1 MATFTS
7 AVPPSGNFT
16 AVNFTAGNSTAE
28 VLRFL
33 LRGVLRPSSVL
44 RIGGRSLGRGTSQPN
59 SGSPRRGLRPAARP
73 SRRLVRWLE
82 RNRRLAVA
90 LLLCV
95 AAGITV
101 QQLTPAPAFTVSAFA
116 AARDLPA
123 GKTLGP
129 EDLTLLSVPRDLVPA
144 GSYGSNDS
152 PHGRQL
158 AVALRKG
165 QLLSDSQLLGPGL
178 LSGSPPGSA
187 AVPLRMA
194 DPASIQLLSP
204 GQLVNVVMTTGGSFD
219 QTAASQVLAAAVPVL
234 WTSEHGGEAGQ
245 WLAAGETEGLMVVAA
260 DADQA
265 RRLAGA
271 STQGKLF
278 FVLVRAV
285 PG

>member
-1 MATFTS
+1 M
-7 AVPPSGNFT
+7 
-16 AVNFTAGNSTAE
+16 
-28 VLRFL
+28 
-33 LRGVLRPSSVL
+33 
-44 RIGGRSLGRGTSQPN
+44 
-59 SGSPRRGLRPAARP
+59 
-73 SRRLVRWLE
+73 
-82 RNRRLAVA
+82 AVA

-101 QQLTPAPAFTVSAFA
+101 QQLTPAPPFAVSAFA
-116 AARDLPA
+116 AATDLPA

-144 GSYGSNDS
+144 GSYGSSES
-152 PHGRQL
+152 PHGMQL

-165 QLLSDSQLLGPGL
+165 QLLSDSQVLGPGL
-178 LSGSPPGSA
+178 LAGSPPGTA

-204 GQLVNVVMTTGGSFD
+204 GQLVNVVMTTGDSFD

-245 WLAAGETEGLMVVAA
+245 WLAAGDTEGLMVVAA

-278 FVLVRAV
+278 FVLVVAV

>member
-1 MATFTS
+1 MATFAHS
-7 AVPPSGNFT
+7 DPPVGNFL
-16 AVNFTAGNSTAE
+16 AE
-28 VLRFL
+28 IGRVL
-33 LRGVLRPSSVL
+33 LRNALRPTSVFG
-44 RIGGRSLGRGTSQPN
+44 IGGRSLGRGTSEPN
-59 SGSPRRGLRPAARP
+59 SGSPMRGRRPAPRP
-73 SRRLVRWLE
+73 SRRPLRWLE

-90 LLLCV
+90 LLLCI

-123 GKTLGP
+123 GETLGP
-129 EDLTLLSVPRDLVPA
+129 GDLTLLSVPHDLVPS

-152 PHGRQL
+152 PHGKQL

-178 LSGSPPGSA
+178 LAGSPSGTA

-204 GQLVNVVMTTGGSFD
+204 GQLVNVVMTTGDSFD

-234 WTSEHGGEAGQ
+234 WTSGHGSEAGQ

-278 FVLVRAV
+278 FVLVGAI
-285 PG
+285 PGQR

>member
-1 MATFTS
+1 MATFALCDLPATS
-7 AVPPSGNFT
+7 FPAEFLCVLVRGALHPSC
-16 AVNFTAGNSTAE
+16 
-28 VLRFL
+28 VLRL
-33 LRGVLRPSSVL
+33 
-44 RIGGRSLGRGTSQPN
+44 GGLSFGRGTNGAKSN
-59 SGSPRRGLRPAARP
+59 SSVRGRRPAVRP
-73 SRRLVRWLE
+73 SRRPLRWLE
-82 RNRRLAVA
+82 RNRRLTVA
-90 LLLCV
+90 LLLCI
-95 AAGITV
+95 AAGISV
-101 QQLTPAPAFTVSAFA
+101 HQLTPAPAFAVSVLA

-123 GKTLGP
+123 GETLGP
-129 EDLTLLSVPRDLVPA
+129 DDLTVLSVPRDLVPA
-144 GSYGSNDS
+144 GSYGGTDP
-152 PHGRQL
+152 PHGKQL

-165 QLLSDSQLLGPGL
+165 QLLTDAQLLGPGL
-178 LSGSPPGSA
+178 LAGSPPGTA

-219 QTAASQVLAAAVPVL
+219 QTAASEVLAAAVPVL
-234 WTSEHGGEAGQ
+234 WTSEHGSGAGQ

-278 FVLVRAV
+278 FVLVAAA

>member
-1 MATFTS
+1 MATFARSDWS
-7 AVPPSGNFT
+7 AGNFP
-16 AVNFTAGNSTAE
+16 AE
-28 VLRFL
+28 FLRVL
-33 LRGVLRPSSVL
+33 LRGALRPSSVL
-44 RIGGRSLGRGTSQPN
+44 RIGGRSLGRGTGEPS
-59 SGSPRRGLRPAARP
+59 SGSPLRGRRPAARP
-73 SRRLVRWLE
+73 TRHPLRWLE

-90 LLLCV
+90 LLLCI

-101 QQLTPAPAFTVSAFA
+101 QQLTPAPAYTVSAFA

-123 GKTLGP
+123 GETLGP
-129 EDLTLLSVPRDLVPA
+129 EDATLLSVPRDLVPE

-152 PHGRQL
+152 PRGRQL

-178 LSGSPPGSA
+178 LAGSPPGTA

-204 GQLVNVVMTTGGSFD
+204 GQLVNVVMTTADSFD
-219 QTAASQVLAAAVPVL
+219 QTAASHVLAAAVPVL
-234 WTSEHGGEAGQ
+234 WTSGHGSEAGQ
-245 WLAAGETEGLMVVAA
+245 WLAAGEAEGLMVVAA

-278 FVLVRAV
+278 FVLVGAI
-285 PG
+285 PDQP

>member
-1 MATFTS
+1 
-7 AVPPSGNFT
+7 
-16 AVNFTAGNSTAE
+16 
-28 VLRFL
+28 
-33 LRGVLRPSSVL
+33 
-44 RIGGRSLGRGTSQPN
+44 
-59 SGSPRRGLRPAARP
+59 
-73 SRRLVRWLE
+73 
-82 RNRRLAVA
+82 VA
-90 LLLCV
+90 LLLCIAV
-95 AAGITV
+95 GITV
-101 QQLTPAPAFTVSAFA
+101 QQLTPAPAYTVSAFA

-123 GKTLGP
+123 GETLGP
-129 EDLTLLSVPRDLVPA
+129 EDVTLLSVPRDLVPE

-152 PHGRQL
+152 PRGRQL

-178 LSGSPPGSA
+178 LAGSPPGTA

-204 GQLVNVVMTTGGSFD
+204 GQLVNVVMTTADSFD
-219 QTAASQVLAAAVPVL
+219 QTAASTVLAAAVPVL
-234 WTSEHGGEAGQ
+234 WTSGHGSEAGQ

-278 FVLVRAV
+278 FVLVGAI
-285 PG
+285 PDQP

>member
-1 MATFTS
+1 MATFARS
-7 AVPPSGNFT
+7 APS
-16 AVNFTAGNSTAE
+16 AGSFPAE
-28 VLRFL
+28 FLRVL
-33 LRGVLRPSSVL
+33 LRGALRPSIPGLSV
-44 RIGGRSLGRGTSQPN
+44 RSGGRSSSGPN
-59 SGSPRRGLRPAARP
+59 SGNPLRGRRPSARP
-73 SRRLVRWLE
+73 LRRLVRWLE

-90 LLLCV
+90 LLLCL

-101 QQLTPAPAFTVSAFA
+101 QQLTPAPAFTVSVFA
-116 AARDLPA
+116 AAGDLAA
-123 GKTLGP
+123 GEILGP
-129 EDLTLLSVPRDLVPA
+129 EDLTVLSVPRDLVPA
-144 GSYGSNDS
+144 GSYGGNES
-152 PHGRQL
+152 PHGKQL
-158 AVALRKG
+158 AVAVRKG

-178 LSGSPPGSA
+178 LAGSPPGTA

-204 GQLVNVVMTTGGSFD
+204 GQLVNVVMTTGDSFD

-234 WTSEHGGEAGQ
+234 WTSEHGSEAGQ

-265 RRLAGA
+265 SRLAGA

-278 FVLVRAV
+278 FVLVGAV

>member
-1 MATFTS
+1 M
-7 AVPPSGNFT
+7 
-16 AVNFTAGNSTAE
+16 
-28 VLRFL
+28 
-33 LRGVLRPSSVL
+33 
-44 RIGGRSLGRGTSQPN
+44 
-59 SGSPRRGLRPAARP
+59 
-73 SRRLVRWLE
+73 VRWVE

-101 QQLTPAPAFTVSAFA
+101 QQLTPDPAYTVSAFA
-116 AARDLPA
+116 AAQDLPA
-123 GKTLGP
+123 GKTLSQ
-129 EDLTLLSVPRDLVPA
+129 EDLTVLSIPRSLVPA
-144 GSYGSNDS
+144 GSYGSSDAV
-152 PHGRQL
+152 HGRQL

-178 LSGSPPGSA
+178 LAGSPPGSA

-204 GQLVNVVMTTGGSFD
+204 GQLVNVVLTTGDALGQPS
-219 QTAASQVLAAAVPVL
+219 ASQVLAAAVPVL
-234 WTSEHGGEAGQ
+234 WTSGHGSGAGE

-265 RRLAGA
+265 GRLAGA

-278 FVLVRAV
+278 FVLVGAV